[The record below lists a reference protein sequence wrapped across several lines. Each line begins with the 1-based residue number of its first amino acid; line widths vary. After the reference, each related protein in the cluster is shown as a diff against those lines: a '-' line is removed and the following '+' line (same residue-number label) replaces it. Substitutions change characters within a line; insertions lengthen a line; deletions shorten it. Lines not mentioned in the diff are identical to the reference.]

1 MDTTIPSKMV
11 GRLRA
16 AGEPSRLR
24 LLALCAEA
32 ALSVSDLAQALRQSE
47 PRVSRHLKI
56 LCQAGLLTRVREGQ
70 WVRYGL
76 SDDPR
81 ATNFVRGLL
90 AQLDRRDAQLMRDRA
105 AARAAAAPE
114 PQTALPGPPSR
125 LGRALGAFIE
135 TSGLGTQ
142 QGTVLAIGTAHL
154 ELLASA
160 APAAREWTVIA
171 RSRRAAQAAR
181 AFAENRG
188 FGCRVLTSTAAAA
201 LSDAALAAA
210 GGPFD
215 AVLLHHY
222 SGGDSARLLEQARSL
237 VAPQGRLWIFQPY
250 ESLESSRERV
260 VEHPLARL
268 RRLLAAAG
276 FVCERLSP
284 IESDGEHVLAA
295 AARAMPGAAPGASI
309 ARHAGGSR

>member
-1 MDTTIPSKMV
+1 MV
-11 GRLRA
+11 ARLRA

-56 LCQAGLLTRVREGQ
+56 LCQAGLLTRMREGQ

-81 ATNFVRGLL
+81 ATDFVRGLL

-160 APAAREWTVIA
+160 APAAR
-171 RSRRAAQAAR
+171 

-201 LSDAALAAA
+201 LSDAALAEA

-222 SGGDSARLLEQARSL
+222 FGGDNARLLEQARSL

-295 AARAMPGAAPGASI
+295 AARPVPGAAPGASI